1 MLITQCNIMASPVR
15 EAVESKISFLF
26 VFFSFLFFFC
36 VFGRVTTRGLKRRR
50 NREAN
55 LWSRPRQ
62 PTMVTK
68 TNNKAHLG
76 LKCLDHA
83 MIFFPLLF
91 QVVFLLYESI
101 NKHWESSKMK
111 RIRSIKWIC
120 YLDTHRD
127 VCWDMT
133 DIDLSVE
140 ITKLMRA
147 RHCNIYH

>member
-26 VFFSFLFFFC
+26 VFFHFYFFFL
-36 VFGRVTTRGLKRRR
+36 R
-50 NREAN
+50 
-55 LWSRPRQ
+55 LWQGNHKGTQKKKKQGGKPVKSPSATYHGNQ
-62 PTMVTK
+62 
-68 TNNKAHLG
+68 NKQQSSSWFEMPG
-76 LKCLDHA
+76 SCND
-83 MIFFPLLF
+83 FFPLLF